1 LFKYAEKDFSI
12 RRPLY
17 LDVYWCQEGGANPVD
32 YLRKYGGQFKLTH
45 IKDEKEIGASG
56 KMDFKSIFKQMKAD
70 KIKDWYVEIEQ
81 YTHNDALASAKESFE
96 YLDKSGFKM

>member
-1 LFKYAEKDFSI
+1 
-12 RRPLY
+12 
-17 LDVYWCQEGGANPVD
+17 
-32 YLRKYGGQFKLTH
+32 
-45 IKDEKEIGASG
+45 
-56 KMDFKSIFKQMKAD
+56 MKAD